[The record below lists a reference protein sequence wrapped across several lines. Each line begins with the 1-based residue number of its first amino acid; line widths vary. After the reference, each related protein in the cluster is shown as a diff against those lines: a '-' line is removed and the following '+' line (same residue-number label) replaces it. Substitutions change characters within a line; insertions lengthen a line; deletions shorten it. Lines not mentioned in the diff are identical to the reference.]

1 MCLYILLYVL
11 PEYIICHSG
20 STNIASRQ
28 GVFFV
33 ELIESLYYFQVLP
46 TVLSLV
52 SYHITFMSIKMFTI
66 TMVALMQLSIDV
78 IMDVPF
84 KMDITL
90 LQGCVFFFFN
100 VSLKIEFVLI

>member
-1 MCLYILLYVL
+1 
-11 PEYIICHSG
+11 
-20 STNIASRQ
+20 
-28 GVFFV
+28 
-33 ELIESLYYFQVLP
+33 
-46 TVLSLV
+46 
-52 SYHITFMSIKMFTI
+52 MFTI

-90 LQGCVFFFFN
+90 LQGCFFFFFD